1 MSRRKQSKP
10 RAVKRDSSLDGTE
23 SMEEDIKPAFIDGI
37 PATKLLH
44 LDIMDANQNK
54 GIATLLTSPTSDT
67 SSCTDQRSTHSK
79 HSSLHPTNENSN
91 CLSDVDAKDVGDDLV
106 AMETD
111 DAGIVGGDEGGVVMK
126 DEEEGEIYKCD
137 NCEASFTSIGEFMDH
152 RNFDLNK
159 DSCEGDTG
167 KDSSEKLSCSDDD
180 ISCSDQLPLGEID
193 GDPDSPFMLEHKGI
207 VGNINGSLPY
217 PCQFCDKS
225 FSRLSY
231 LKRHEQVHSD
241 KMPFKCTFCSRLF
254 KHKRSRDRHIKLHT
268 GDKKYRCVHCDSS
281 FSRSD
286 HLKIHLKTH
295 NVSKPY
301 PCTICNRGYTTSTAL
316 ASHVQNCHKGAP
328 PVVVKEFKCVQCSQM
343 FATSQALQDH
353 LTTHGTS
360 KAKGPKATSCI
371 YCSESFSNK
380 QALGVHLEVAHI
392 ANKKLKCSVCYESFL
407 SDDLLQ
413 SHMEK
418 HCEAP
423 NEPQTF
429 NCPYCPKITYPSLA
443 VLNIHLSTMH
453 GDKPLQMHSCNQCG
467 KEYPSLF
474 NLSEHISAMHE
485 QDSQDS
491 PISPDGTSTYTC
503 GYCTVQFSST
513 ALLHSHVKSV
523 HSVPNMI
530 SCDEDGNLRC
540 PKCSLGFAGETALED
555 HLRNVH
561 GVTEMP
567 TFPSSL
573 HCPHCGKAFPNHTLL
588 QEHVQRSHKKPLDK
602 MKYPCPYCIKQ
613 NLFDSIEQL
622 QLHVEVYHK
631 SDRAPVYLCP
641 EGDCKAHFNSAE
653 DLSSHLQEDHHQG
666 GPAANKMP
674 TTSSTA
680 STNTLNVPSYT
691 KANNEIK
698 KERQTKSPLNL
709 QKQTPPLTDGKM
721 TPPENDESPTDRKY
735 GCPSCHN
742 EFSNEDQLVV
752 HVLTHY
758 KTMSAEFVCKDCGKS
773 FKKPDELQKHLFEIH
788 AHHLYKCSL
797 CKEVFDS
804 KVSIQVHFAVKHSNE
819 CKLFSCI
826 KCGVVYRTEG
836 DLLIHVKFE
845 HLKIPQPFK
854 CIFCCQSFS
863 SDVEFQCHLTSHSEQ
878 YRCPFCNAPYASQE
892 SLEVHLHA
900 THDYPSGIGPPV
912 QPDKTKPVNGNET
925 DKKTKGSKSAVVQ
938 ESKVGVYNASK
949 EEEGCFVCK
958 ICDQKFPLK
967 ILLEKHHLRE
977 HDIKARSATIKSEM
991 TSSSVSPPMD
1001 LSNGSKSAKYGCD
1014 ICTEQFQSKY
1024 ELLKHVNSHSVLER
1038 VKSPR
1043 ASPTGSVSPKPGSPT
1058 SWPCMCYVCKQPI
1071 RIETEFLSHAQQHNN
1086 EISGPG
1092 NTIRCIA
1099 CLQLLN
1105 SMVELQ
1111 LHARYHTQAPPITGV
1126 QELYPCYV
1134 CGKTFGSRTDVV
1146 PKLDG
1151 SGRPCFM
1158 CISCIKT
1165 SLESQFRGGQNTG
1178 VSTMQF
1184 PVDNGIYRCPTC
1196 SVKFESYE
1204 ELEAHLPT
1212 HGNNKT
1218 YQCIK
1223 CQQNFATE
1231 AEIQLHVTSHVIA
1244 EGIHLECKL
1253 CNQVFDSPAKLQCHL
1268 VDHTFPDKDYRC
1280 PVCHAMFSCPIDIQ
1294 AHAIEHGIE
1303 SRRHKCTQCSQTFF
1317 FTAELQNHVLSHPSA
1332 EDISQ
1337 FHCPECPRS
1346 FNSASNLNNHVRIHD
1361 TKEKTFK
1368 CSLCPE
1374 IFFSTAD
1381 MQQHFFQMHNES
1393 EFGTQKKSFKCGQCS
1408 QSFPCL
1414 SNLQGHMR
1422 IHSDG
1427 KKFTC
1432 TDCGKVFALAR
1443 NLTIHM
1449 RSHSG
1454 EKPYQCPVCDKR
1466 FARKENRKVHLKSHS
1481 GVKPFMCPH
1490 CAKMFSRKCHVRE
1503 HMRTHSNTTTR
1514 VANYQCEICNETFTL
1529 SKNLRR
1535 HMRRMHIKMDEIAPA
1550 GQSQSSSS
1558 TSPDSIDG
1566 QSPSMEEMYAD
1577 LDDPLED
1584 SEENMCTEAIVS
1596 SSQDPNDAQDL
1607 SQPEKAQSE

>member
-1 MSRRKQSKP
+1 
-10 RAVKRDSSLDGTE
+10 
-23 SMEEDIKPAFIDGI
+23 
-37 PATKLLH
+37 
-44 LDIMDANQNK
+44 
-54 GIATLLTSPTSDT
+54 
-67 SSCTDQRSTHSK
+67 
-79 HSSLHPTNENSN
+79 
-91 CLSDVDAKDVGDDLV
+91 
-106 AMETD
+106 
-111 DAGIVGGDEGGVVMK
+111 
-126 DEEEGEIYKCD
+126 
-137 NCEASFTSIGEFMDH
+137 
-152 RNFDLNK
+152 
-159 DSCEGDTG
+159 
-167 KDSSEKLSCSDDD
+167 
-180 ISCSDQLPLGEID
+180 
-193 GDPDSPFMLEHKGI
+193 MLEHKGI
-207 VGNINGSLPY
+207 VGNIDGSLPY
-217 PCQFCDKS
+217 PCQFCDKA

-268 GDKKYRCVHCDSS
+268 GDKKYHCPNCESS

-286 HLKIHLKTH
+286 HLKIHVKTH
-295 NVSKPY
+295 NISKPY
-301 PCTICNRGYTTSTAL
+301 PCTVCSRGYTTSAAL
-316 ASHVQNCHKGAP
+316 AAHMQNCHKGTAEP
-328 PVVVKEFKCVQCSQM
+328 AKGKEFKCVQCSKT
-343 FATSQALQDH
+343 FSSSQSLQDH
-353 LTTHGTS
+353 LMTHQDAV
-360 KAKGPKATSCI
+360 KQKVPKSTSCI
-371 YCSESFSNK
+371 YCSETFSNK

-392 ANKKLKCSVCYESFL
+392 ANKKLKCNVCYESFL
-407 SDDLLQ
+407 SEELLQ

-418 HCEAP
+418 HRESP
-423 NEPQTF
+423 NEPQHF
-429 NCPYCPKITYPSLA
+429 NCPYCPKITFTSLA
-443 VLNIHLSTMH
+443 VLNIHLSSMH
-453 GDKPLQMHSCNQCG
+453 GDKPLQTHSCNQCG

-485 QDSQDS
+485 QDSQDGTQ
-491 PISPDGTSTYTC
+491 SPDGASLYTC
-503 GYCTVQFSST
+503 GYCTVQFASS

-540 PKCSLGFAGETALED
+540 PKCSLGFTGEKALED

-561 GVTEMP
+561 GVTDMP
-567 TFPSSL
+567 PLPSSL
-573 HCPHCGKAFPNHTLL
+573 HCPHCGKSFANHTLL

-641 EGDCKAHFNSAE
+641 EGDCKAHFNTAE
-653 DLSSHLQEDHHQG
+653 DLSSHLQEDHQQG
-666 GPAANKMP
+666 SSSSKI
-674 TTSSTA
+674 TSSIP
-680 STNTLNVPSYT
+680 STSTLNVNTFT
-691 KANNEIK
+691 KANNKDVK
-698 KERQTKSPLNL
+698 KERPSKSPSIL
-709 QKQTPPLTDGKM
+709 QKPSPTPSEGKTTPL
-721 TPPENDESPTDRKY
+721 PPESESPSGRSY

-742 EFSNEDQLVV
+742 EFSNEEQLVV

-758 KTMSAEFVCKDCGKS
+758 KAISAEYVCKDCGKS

-836 DLLIHVKFE
+836 DLLVHVKFE

-892 SLEVHLHA
+892 TLEVHLHA

-912 QPDKTKPVNGNET
+912 LPDVKDSKPVHGNEQE
-925 DKKTKGSKSAVVQ
+925 KKPKTGKTQ
-938 ESKVGVYNASK
+938 EPQGKPGTYKDIK

-991 TSSSVSPPMD
+991 TSSSISPPVDPGAID
-1001 LSNGSKSAKYGCD
+1001 LSNGRSAKYGCEF
-1014 ICTEQFQSKY
+1014 CSEKFKSKY
-1024 ELLKHVNSHSVLER
+1024 ELLKHVNSHSASER
-1038 VKSPR
+1038 VVKSPR
-1043 ASPTGSVSPKPGSPT
+1043 ASPTASNSSKPGSPT

-1111 LHARYHTQAPPITGV
+1111 LHARYHTQAPPISGV
-1126 QELYPCYV
+1126 QELYPCYI

-1151 SGRPCFM
+1151 NGRPCFM

-1165 SLESQFRGGQNTG
+1165 SLEAQFGG
-1178 VSTMQF
+1178 VHSTSVPAMQYT
-1184 PVDNGIYRCPTC
+1184 VDNGVHRCPTC

-1253 CNQVFDSPAKLQCHL
+1253 CSQIFDSPAKLQCHL
-1268 VDHTFPDKDYRC
+1268 VDHTFPDKDYKC

-1294 AHAIEHGIE
+1294 AHAIDHGIE

-1337 FHCPECPRS
+1337 FHCPECLRS
-1346 FNSASNLNNHVRIHD
+1346 FSSASNLNNHMRIHS

-1368 CSLCPE
+1368 CSLCPD
-1374 IFFSTAD
+1374 IFFTTAE
-1381 MQQHFFQMHNES
+1381 MQQHFFSMHNES
-1393 EFGTQKKSFKCGQCS
+1393 EFGTKKKSFKCVQCS
-1408 QSFPCL
+1408 KTFPCL

-1427 KKFTC
+1427 KKYTC
-1432 TDCGKVFALAR
+1432 TECGKVFALAR

-1454 EKPYQCPVCDKR
+1454 EKPYQCPVCEKR

-1503 HMRTHSNTTTR
+1503 HMRTHSNSTTR
-1514 VANYQCEICNETFTL
+1514 VANYQCDICNETFTL

-1535 HMRRMHIKMDEIAPA
+1535 HMRRMHKMNEIPPSA
-1550 GQSQSSSS
+1550 QSQSSSS
-1558 TSPDSIDG
+1558 TSPDSIVDE
-1566 QSPSMEEMYAD
+1566 QSPTMEEMYGE
-1577 LDDPLED
+1577 LDAQSED
-1584 SEENMCTEAIVS
+1584 GENMCTEAIVS
-1596 SSQDPNDAQDL
+1596 SSLDPND
-1607 SQPEKAQSE
+1607 QPEKAQSE